1 MSLYK
6 VLNKDYTIAV
16 VGLGYVGLPLAA
28 AFSKKVNVIGYD
40 ISGKKINELKQGVD
54 PTQELGDD
62 ALQQCN
68 IFYTNDAQEIHRAD
82 FIIVAVP
89 TPVKNDHTPDL
100 DPVASAS
107 KIVGENISRG
117 AIVVFESTVYPGV
130 TEDICMPLIEK
141 YSHLKCGEDFY
152 IGYSPERINPGDKE
166 HRLDTIV
173 KIISGMDPQ
182 TRDRIKQVY
191 SLIINKLYEAETI
204 KVAEAAKLIENT
216 QRDINIAFINEVA
229 TVFNKL
235 DISTKSVIDAMD
247 TKWNALGFRPGL
259 VGGHC
264 IGIDPYY
271 LVYESEKN
279 NVGTE
284 LVSLARKINNNMGT
298 FVGENIIRKLVQEK
312 HAIKNDHIYIW
323 GLTFKENCPD
333 VRNSKVFD
341 IVNRLKE
348 YGITLQ
354 AVDPYVNKVDM
365 EKYYGLKVVEAA
377 DITDADCLIFAVAHQ
392 EFRDLTLDMLQ
403 AMSRDSF
410 SGNKTVI
417 IDVKNIFSKDP
428 LENAGFAYWGL

>member
-6 VLNKDYTIAV
+6 ILNKDYTIAV

-28 AFSKKVNVIGYD
+28 AFSKKVSVIGYD
-40 ISGKKINELKQGVD
+40 ISKNKINALKNGMD
-54 PTQELGDD
+54 PTQEVGDA
-62 ALQQCN
+62 ALQQCD
-68 IFYTNDAQEIHRAD
+68 IFYTNDAREIQKAD

-100 DPVASAS
+100 APVISAS
-107 KIVGENISRG
+107 KIVGQNVAKG

-130 TEDICMPLIEK
+130 TEDICVPQIEK
-141 YSHLKCGEDFY
+141 YSNLQCGTDFY
-152 IGYSPERINPGDKE
+152 IGYSPERINPGDRV
-166 HRLDTIV
+166 HRLHNIV
-173 KIISGMDPQ
+173 KIVSGMDRG
-182 TRDRIKQVY
+182 TREKIKQVY
-191 SLIINKLYEAETI
+191 SMVIDKIYEAENI

-235 DISTKSVIDAMD
+235 NISTKSVIDAMD

-271 LVYESEKN
+271 LVYESEMN
-279 NVGTE
+279 NIDTE

-298 FVGENIIRKLVQEK
+298 FIGENIIRKLIQEK
-312 HAIKNDHIYIW
+312 HAIKNDNIYIF

-333 VRNSKVFD
+333 MRNSKVLD
-341 IVNRLKE
+341 IMNRLKE
-348 YGITLQ
+348 YGIMIR
-354 AVDPYVNKVDM
+354 AVDPYVNHAEIK
-365 EKYYGLKVVEAA
+365 KHYGFEVIDSAA
-377 DITDADCLIFAVAHQ
+377 ITDADCLIFAVAHQ
-392 EFRDLTLDMLQ
+392 EFREFTMDKLQ

-410 SGNKTVI
+410 SGNKTVV
-417 IDVKNIFSKDP
+417 IDVKNIFDREQ
-428 LENAGFAYWGL
+428 LENKGFAYWGL

>member
-1 MSLYK
+1 MSLSK
-6 VLNKDYTIAV
+6 LLNKSYTIAI

-40 ISGKKINELKQGVD
+40 ISKNKINTLKNGID
-54 PTQELGDD
+54 PTQEVGNT
-62 ALQQCN
+62 ALQQCD
-68 IFYTNDAQEIHRAD
+68 ILYTNDAEEIKRAD

-89 TPVKNDHTPDL
+89 TPIKNDHTPDL
-100 DPVASAS
+100 TPVTSAS
-107 KIVGENISRG
+107 KIVGQNISKG

-130 TEDICMPLIEK
+130 TEEICVPQIEK

-152 IGYSPERINPGDKE
+152 IGYSPERINPGDKV
-166 HRLDTIV
+166 HRLNNIV
-173 KIISGMDPQ
+173 KIISGMNNE
-182 TRDRIKQVY
+182 TREKIKQVY
-191 SLIINKLYEAETI
+191 ALVINKLYEAENI

-235 DISTKSVIDAMD
+235 NISTKAVIDAMD

-271 LVYESEKN
+271 LVYESEMN
-279 NVGTE
+279 NIDTE
-284 LVSLARKINNNMGT
+284 LVSLARKINNNMGP
-298 FVGENIIRKLVQEK
+298 FIGENIIRKLIQEK
-312 HAIKNDHIYIW
+312 HAIKNDNIYIL

-333 VRNSKVFD
+333 MRNSKVID
-341 IVNRLKE
+341 IINRLRE
-348 YGITLQ
+348 YGITIR
-354 AVDPYVNKVDM
+354 AVDPHVNKTEIKNNYDFDIIDS
-365 EKYYGLKVVEAA
+365 AT
-377 DITDADCLIFAVAHQ
+377 ITDADCLIFAVAHR
-392 EFRDLTLDMLQ
+392 EFSEFTIDTLK
-403 AMSRDSF
+403 AMSKDSF

-417 IDVKNIFSKDP
+417 IDVKNIFNKEH

>member
-6 VLNKDYTIAV
+6 TLNKDYTIAV

-40 ISGKKINELKQGVD
+40 ISRNKINELKHGID

-62 ALQQCN
+62 VLQQCN

-100 DPVASAS
+100 DPVVSAS

-141 YSHLKCGEDFY
+141 CSSLKCGEDFY

-166 HRLDTIV
+166 HRLDNIV
-173 KIISGMDPQ
+173 KIISGMDAQ

-191 SLIINKLYEAETI
+191 SLVINKLYEAENI

-298 FVGENIIRKLVQEK
+298 FVGENTIRKLVQEK
-312 HAIKNDHIYIW
+312 HAIKNDNIYIL

-341 IVNRLKE
+341 IVNHLKE
-348 YGITLQ
+348 YGILLQ
-354 AVDPYVNKVDM
+354 VVDPYVDKAEIQKHYGFEVVDA
-365 EKYYGLKVVEAA
+365 V
-377 DITDADCLIFAVAHQ
+377 DITNADCLIFAVAHQ
-392 EFRDLTLDMLQ
+392 EFKEFTLEKLQ

-417 IDVKNIFSKDP
+417 VDVKNIFNRDQ